1 MVLKPKQLRQRV
13 DDFSEALVAPLG
25 LNVRAPAFVG
35 LSSEASHLEAVVES
49 GCAAIATTG
58 PLLLR
63 SGVLTGSGVSEYFI
77 TPDSFITNRGR

>member
-1 MVLKPKQLRQRV
+1 
-13 DDFSEALVAPLG
+13 
-25 LNVRAPAFVG
+25 
-35 LSSEASHLEAVVES
+35 LEAVVEP

-77 TPDSFITNRGR
+77 TPDSFHNKALKRFAHRYRP